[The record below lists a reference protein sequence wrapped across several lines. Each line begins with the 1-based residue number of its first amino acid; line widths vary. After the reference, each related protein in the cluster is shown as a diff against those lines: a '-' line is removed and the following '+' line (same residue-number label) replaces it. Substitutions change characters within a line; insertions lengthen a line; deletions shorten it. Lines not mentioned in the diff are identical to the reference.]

1 MYDVKNLKEKINE
14 LSYDLNLNEL
24 LKKKTG
30 ELSSG
35 QRNRVS
41 LAKSLI
47 NNPEILFLDEP
58 TASLDPDIGDYVR
71 GYIESYKKKI
81 KLRSYLP
88 HIIWLKLRG
97 FVTV

>member
-1 MYDVKNLKEKINE
+1 MSNYQKINRRTKLGIYGRMYDVKNLKEKINE

-24 LKKKTG
+24 LKKTG

-47 NNPEILFLDEP
+47 NNPEILF
-58 TASLDPDIGDYVR
+58 
-71 GYIESYKKKI
+71 
-81 KLRSYLP
+81 
-88 HIIWLKLRG
+88 
-97 FVTV
+97 